1 MLTYCVAPM
10 NIRTF
15 LLTLLFSSLL
25 SLNSLARAEQTF
37 TVAVVPQFPPEQIFR
52 DWTPVLNEVSKLTG
66 LHLKLKTY
74 PSIPEFETAFLN
86 GEPDFA
92 YMNPYH
98 AVMARKAVGYT
109 PILREDA
116 HRLTGILV
124 VRQDSPISRVEQ
136 LDGATLAFPAP
147 NAFGASLYLR
157 ALLTEEQKI
166 NFNPNYVTTHS
177 NVFRNV
183 IIGRAQ
189 AGGAIRQTLE
199 QETPELRAQLRV
211 LYETPSAYSHPVTAH
226 PRVSTEARE
235 TLLQAFLKL
244 GANPAF
250 AEQLKAIQISTPAKA
265 DFKDYA
271 PLEKLGLERFLVI
284 KNQ

>member
-1 MLTYCVAPM
+1 M

-15 LLTLLFSSLL
+15 LLTVLWSLLL
-25 SLNSLARAEQTF
+25 SLNPGARAAQTF
-37 TVAVVPQFPPEQIFR
+37 TVAVVPQLPPEQVFR

-74 PSIPEFETAFLN
+74 SSVPEFETAFLN

-109 PILREDA
+109 PILRDDA
-116 HRLTGILV
+116 SRLKGILV
-124 VRQDSPISRVEQ
+124 VRKDSPITRVDQ
-136 LDGATLAFPAP
+136 LNGATLAFPAP
-147 NAFGASLYLR
+147 NAFGASLYMR
-157 ALLTEEQKI
+157 ALLIEEQNIHFK
-166 NFNPNYVTTHS
+166 PEYVTTHS
-177 NVFRNV
+177 NVFRHV

-189 AGGAIRQTLE
+189 AGGAIRRTLE
-199 QETPELRAQLRV
+199 RETPELQAQLRV
-211 LYETPSAYSHPVTAH
+211 LYETPSAYPHPITAH
-226 PRVSTEARE
+226 PRVPTQARE
-235 TLLQAFLKL
+235 ALLQAFLKL

-250 AEQLKAIQISTPAKA
+250 AERLKAIQISTPVKA

-271 PLEKLGLERFLVI
+271 PLEKLGLERFVVI
-284 KNQ
+284 KKQ